1 MAIRVYN
8 ADDHPIF
15 RKGISDLIQEA
26 AELEW
31 VGSAKDGKVAL
42 EDIRSLVPDIAVLD
56 MEMPYQSGL
65 DVVQTLVAEG
75 IDTHFIVLTLHKEAA
90 VLDNALKMGAKGYL
104 LKESTERDILAC
116 IHAVAEGRVYVGPSL
131 VQYLALQKKDKGDAL
146 AVLSDHEVDILRL
159 ISRQKTSAEIADM
172 LFISP
177 KTVANHRSNISKK
190 LNLAGVQNGLLKW
203 AMQHKGSL
211 D

>member
-1 MAIRVYN
+1 MSIRVYN

-15 RKGISDLIQEA
+15 RKGISDLIEGA

-31 VGSAKDGKVAL
+31 VGSAKDGKVAI
-42 EDIRSLVPDIAVLD
+42 EEIRILVPDVAVLD
-56 MEMPYQSGL
+56 MEMPCHTGFE
-65 DVVQTLVAEG
+65 VVQTMVAEG

-90 VLDNALKMGAKGYL
+90 LLDKALKMGVKGYL
-104 LKESTERDILAC
+104 LKESSERDILAC
-116 IHAVAEGRVYVGPSL
+116 IHAVAEGRVYVDPSL
-131 VQYLALQKKDKGDAL
+131 TQYLALQKKDKGDAL
-146 AVLSDHEVDILRL
+146 ANLSDHEVDILRL

-190 LNLAGVQNGLLKW
+190 LNLSGVQNGLLKW
-203 AMQHKGSL
+203 AIDHKGSL